1 MTTINPKSRNS
12 VIYFGIIILG
22 FVTFV
27 FCFLFFVNNKS
38 KPLEI
43 KGKVFVVLRD
53 SKAIPLPLVKVY
65 ILSAQDTEKLISKQ
79 WEYSNT
85 INLKHDQL
93 LKEENELEIKLS
105 KDTKFS
111 LMVKK
116 EKLLIEARK
125 LISGIINVSFQA
137 DDIAKLKLLL
147 KKAELTEF
155 NFEQYNENINTS
167 DIDRD
172 AELYNYRQLY
182 KKIDTDLL
190 KKLSQEIQNY
200 QNQYLT
206 PIRQKIKESQKLVDK
221 IWEAKRLAYLPEEVR
236 EGAAG
241 EGITDDKGEFNI
253 SIEKSK
259 SEEFFI
265 FASASR
271 ELILSK
277 EFEFYYWAKRASK
290 TELNIL
296 SNNNM
301 LNDGILGNKDTD
313 CIWNGKKSSDP
324 R

>member
-1 MTTINPKSRNS
+1 
-12 VIYFGIIILG
+12 
-22 FVTFV
+22 
-27 FCFLFFVNNKS
+27 
-38 KPLEI
+38 
-43 KGKVFVVLRD
+43 VVLRD

-125 LISGIINVSFQA
+125 LISGIINVSFKA

-253 SIEKSK
+253 SIEKSN

-301 LNDGILGNKDTD
+301 LNDGI
-313 CIWNGKKSSDP
+313 WNGKKSSDP